1 MSDEGSSGATNK
13 ALTIGAVVELLK
25 PEFSDI
31 SISKIRYLE
40 DEKLISPKRT
50 TGGYRLFSKAD
61 IERLRTILSLQRD
74 EFLPLRVIR
83 QELSRKGTMAVRPA
97 SGRRFKKVSLKAPS
111 ASDTKSYTL
120 EEALEA
126 SGAEGDMVRELEEYG
141 LISGTSTGGTRRYD
155 QTDVEV
161 MAAAS
166 DLAQYGVGA
175 RNLRTLKSSVDRESA
190 LLLQILSP
198 TLRSQNPQTR
208 KEGVAAL
215 ENLATVSSY
224 LKHLLLIK
232 DLRNFT
238 TSRT

>member
-1 MSDEGSSGATNK
+1 MKEDEGNGGTSR
-13 ALTIGAVVELLK
+13 ALTIGAVVEFLK

-40 DEKLISPKRT
+40 DEKLIAPKRT

-61 IERLRTILSLQRD
+61 VERLRTILALQRD
-74 EFLPLRVIR
+74 EFLPLKVIR
-83 QELSRKGTMAVRPA
+83 QELSRKGTVAVRPT
-97 SGRRFKKVSLKAPS
+97 SGRRFKKVSLKPPP
-111 ASDTKSYTL
+111 ASEAKSFTL

-126 SGAEGDMVRELEEYG
+126 SGAEGELVRELEEYG
-141 LISGTSTGGTRRYD
+141 LISGVSSGGTRRYD

-166 DLAQYGVGA
+166 DLAQYGVEA
-175 RNLRTLKSSVDRESA
+175 RNLKTLKSSVDRESA

-198 TLRSQNPQTR
+198 TLRSQNPKTR
-208 KEGVAAL
+208 KEGIAAL

-232 DLRNFT
+232 DLRKYT
-238 TSRT
+238 A

>member
-1 MSDEGSSGATNK
+1 MNESEGVNLARKT
-13 ALTIGAVVELLK
+13 LTIGAVVELLK
-25 PEFSDI
+25 NEFPDV

-50 TGGYRLFSKAD
+50 SGGYRLFSNAD
-61 IERLRTILSLQRD
+61 IERLRTILTLQRD
-74 EFLPLRVIR
+74 EFLPLKVIR
-83 QELSRKGTMAVRPA
+83 QELSRKGTIAVRPA
-97 SGRRFKKVSLKAPS
+97 GSRRFKKVSLKAPS
-111 ASDTKSYTL
+111 ASDSKTFTL
-120 EEALEA
+120 DEALDA
-126 SGAEGDMVRELEEYG
+126 SGAEGELVRELEEYG
-141 LISGTSTGGTRRYD
+141 LIAGVSTGGTRRYD

-166 DLAQYGVGA
+166 DLAQYGIQA

-198 TLRSQNPQTR
+198 TLRSQNPQMR
-208 KEGVAAL
+208 KDGIAAL

-232 DLRNFT
+232 DLRKFT
-238 TSRT
+238 NG

>member
-1 MSDEGSSGATNK
+1 MKEEEGSGAGAK
-13 ALTIGAVVELLK
+13 ALTIGAVVELLQ

-50 TGGYRLFSKAD
+50 SGGYRLFSKAD
-61 IERLRTILSLQRD
+61 VERLRTILALQRD
-74 EFLPLRVIR
+74 EFLPLKVIR
-83 QELSRKGTMAVRPA
+83 QELSRKGTVAVRPA
-97 SGRRFKKVSLKAPS
+97 SGRRFKKVSLKAP
-111 ASDTKSYTL
+111 AAPGTKSYTL
-120 EEALEA
+120 EEAIEA
-126 SGAEGDMVRELEEYG
+126 SGAESELVGELEEYG
-141 LISGTSTGGTRRYD
+141 LINGVSSGGTRRYD

-198 TLRSQNPQTR
+198 TLKSKNPQTR
-208 KEGVAAL
+208 KDGIAAL

-232 DLRNFT
+232 DLKNY
-238 TSRT
+238 TS

>member
-1 MSDEGSSGATNK
+1 MKEDEGNGATSR
-13 ALTIGAVVELLK
+13 ALTIGAVVEFLK
-25 PEFSDI
+25 PEFADI

-40 DEKLISPKRT
+40 DEKLIAPKRT

-61 IERLRTILSLQRD
+61 VERLRTILALQRD
-74 EFLPLRVIR
+74 EFLPLKVIR
-83 QELSRKGTMAVRPA
+83 QELSRKGTVAVRPT
-97 SGRRFKKVSLKAPS
+97 SGRRFKKVSLKPPP
-111 ASDTKSYTL
+111 ASDTKSFTL

-126 SGAEGDMVRELEEYG
+126 SGAEGELVRELEEYG
-141 LISGTSTGGTRRYD
+141 LISGVSSGGTRRYD

-166 DLAQYGVGA
+166 DLAQYGVAA
-175 RNLRTLKSSVDRESA
+175 RNLKTLKSSVDRESA

-208 KEGVAAL
+208 KDGIAAL

-232 DLRNFT
+232 DLRKYIA
-238 TSRT
+238 S

>member
-1 MSDEGSSGATNK
+1 MKEDEGNGATYR
-13 ALTIGAVVELLK
+13 ALTIGAVVEFLK

-40 DEKLISPKRT
+40 DEKLIAPKRT

-61 IERLRTILSLQRD
+61 VERLRTILVLQRD
-74 EFLPLRVIR
+74 EFLPLKVIR
-83 QELSRKGTMAVRPA
+83 QELSRKGTVAVRPT
-97 SGRRFKKVSLKAPS
+97 SGRRFKKVSLKPPPP
-111 ASDTKSYTL
+111 ASDAKSFTL

-126 SGAEGDMVRELEEYG
+126 SGAEGELVRELEEYG
-141 LISGTSTGGTRRYD
+141 LISGVSSGGTRRYD

-166 DLAQYGVGA
+166 DLAQYGVAA
-175 RNLRTLKSSVDRESA
+175 RNLKTLKSSVDRESA

-208 KEGVAAL
+208 KDGIAAL

-232 DLRNFT
+232 DLRKYIA
-238 TSRT
+238 S

>member
-1 MSDEGSSGATNK
+1 MNDADGDGAVRK
-13 ALTIGAVVELLK
+13 ALTIGAVVDLLK
-25 PEFSDI
+25 GDFSDI

-50 TGGYRLFSKAD
+50 SGGYRLFSKAD
-61 IERLRTILSLQRD
+61 VERLRTILSLQRD
-74 EFLPLRVIR
+74 EFLPLKVIR
-83 QELSRKGTMAVRPA
+83 QELSRKGTVTVRPA
-97 SGRRFKKVSLKAPS
+97 GSRRFKKVSLKAPS
-111 ASDTKSYTL
+111 AADSKTFTL
-120 EEALEA
+120 EEALDA
-126 SGAEGDMVRELEEYG
+126 SGADGGLVRELEEYG
-141 LISGTSTGGTRRYD
+141 LISGVSTGGTRRYD

-166 DLAQYGVGA
+166 DLAEYGVKA
-175 RNLRTLKSSVDRESA
+175 PNLRTLKSSVDRESA

-238 TSRT
+238 AG